1 MGAVQC
7 IDDDLVMGEYDDPV
21 VGDIEICQ
29 IRIFLRSASQ
39 TVDPVR
45 EGTVGIENE
54 NPLVVGCNIE
64 FILIFQYFRY
74 MADQRFIRAVSSG
87 MNLQVSI
94 ISDRTS
100 VTTGRVVVSW
110 MTVGMV

>member
-64 FILIFQYFRY
+64 YFSILDIWPTS
-74 MADQRFIRAVSSG
+74 DLSEAVSSG

>member
-29 IRIFLRSASQ
+29 IRIFLRSDLS
-39 TVDPVR
+39 
-45 EGTVGIENE
+45 E
-54 NPLVVGCNIE
+54 
-64 FILIFQYFRY
+64 
-74 MADQRFIRAVSSG
+74 AVSSG

>member
-7 IDDDLVMGEYDDPV
+7 IDDDLVMGEYDDPDS

-74 MADQRFIRAVSSG
+74 MADQRFIRSG
-87 MNLQVSI
+87 FQWNEFAGVDYI
-94 ISDRTS
+94 R
-100 VTTGRVVVSW
+100 
-110 MTVGMV
+110 